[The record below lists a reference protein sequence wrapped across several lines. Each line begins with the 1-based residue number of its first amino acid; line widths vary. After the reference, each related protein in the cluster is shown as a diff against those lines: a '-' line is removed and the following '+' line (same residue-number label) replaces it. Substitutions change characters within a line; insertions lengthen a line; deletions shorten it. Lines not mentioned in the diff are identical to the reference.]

1 MAVVKAEM
9 AGKVLEV
16 CVTEGQV
23 VAEEQ
28 DLIIVESMKMQIP
41 VGAPQSGTVRKVFVA
56 AEQFLNEGDAIVELS

>member
-16 CVTEGQV
+16 CVAEGQS

-41 VGAPQSGTVRKVFVA
+41 VGAPRQGTVLKVFVV
-56 AEQFLNEGDAIVELS
+56 AEQVLNEGDAIVELS

>member
-28 DLIIVESMKMQIP
+28 DLIIVDSMKMQIP
-41 VGAPQSGTVRKVFVA
+41 VGAPQEGTVLKVFVV
-56 AEQFLNEGDAIVELS
+56 AEQFLNEGDSIVELS